1 MQKMEM
7 TSQEFANKIGVS
19 LSTIYSWENKGLI
32 KPARKTLSGRRFYSE
47 EQVQAYLN
55 GDYENPILK
64 GKKEE

>member
-1 MQKMEM
+1 MQNMEM

-32 KPARKTLSGRRFYSE
+32 KPTRKTLSGRRFYSE